1 MEQAILMVDS
11 TSTNPMLGG
20 ILPLIVIMVV
30 FYLLVFMPMRKKQK
44 KLEAVIAALKSGDKI
59 ITNSGIYGVIAG
71 VKDKTFILKISEQVK
86 IEISKSAV
94 AGLQPDEISQ

>member
-1 MEQAILMVDS
+1 MEQAILMVNS

-44 KLEAVIAALKSGDKI
+44 KLEAVISALKSGDKV

-71 VKDKTFILKISEQVK
+71 VKDRTFILKISDQVK
-86 IEISKSAV
+86 IEISKNAV
-94 AGLQPDEISQ
+94 AGLQPEENS

>member
-71 VKDKTFILKISEQVK
+71 VKDKTFVLKISEQVK